1 MRALSKA
8 AASLAAAGALTL
20 VGAAPAV
27 AAPPGPSGIGTS
39 LCQPV
44 PAEEVTV
51 PAGGPRY
58 NFVQP
63 PPAAV
68 TAFERVCGPAPE

>member
-1 MRALSKA
+1 MTALSKA

-20 VGAAPAV
+20 VGAAPGI

-39 LCQPV
+39 LCQPA

-51 PAGGPRY
+51 PAGGPLY

>member
-1 MRALSKA
+1 MTALRKA

-20 VGAAPAV
+20 VSATPGV
-27 AAPPGPSGIGTS
+27 AAPPAPSGKGTS

-44 PAEEVTV
+44 PNLAF
-51 PAGGPRY
+51 PAGGPLY
-58 NFVQP
+58 NFLQP
-63 PPAAV
+63 PPAAE